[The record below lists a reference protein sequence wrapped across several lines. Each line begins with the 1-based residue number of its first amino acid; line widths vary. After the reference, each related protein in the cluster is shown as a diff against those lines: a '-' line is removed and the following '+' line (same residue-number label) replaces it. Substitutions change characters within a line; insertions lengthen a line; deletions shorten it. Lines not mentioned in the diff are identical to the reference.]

1 MTVGIQSTLKVRG
14 KTLQKVDAITADE
27 TASIKLI
34 LWENN
39 FTLIEN
45 KTNAIKNVTVCVFSD
60 GKYLSTT
67 KHSTVIQIDDMEET
81 APPTTQQHGKNN

>member
-1 MTVGIQSTLKVRG
+1 MF
-14 KTLQKVDAITADE
+14 TLQKVDAITADQ
-27 TASIKLI
+27 TPSIKLIII

-39 FTLIEN
+39 FTPVEN
-45 KTNAIKNVTVCVFSD
+45 KTYAIKNVTVCTYSD
-60 GKYLSTT
+60 CKYLTTT